1 MTKNVGRK
9 SWWKVIIQ
17 MKTLE
22 EVRKIYG
29 QNDTTYDTGL
39 TEDHYTYLFWA
50 SKVAT
55 DEVDPR
61 REKRTRSLYEKFN
74 LKQLKVVKNWLLFQL
89 ARDTASRFERS
100 MAMLLVDQAIQER
113 EAESW
118 MNIWALSCIQN
129 HPSGNCYFLYF
140 NNCRDVAPT

>member
-1 MTKNVGRK
+1 MEHWYKNFDSSILLTVEAMAYYLPSIMRFTY
-9 SWWKVIIQ
+9 
-17 MKTLE
+17 ME
-22 EVRKIYG
+22 EARKIYG

-39 TEDHYTYLFWA
+39 TEDHYTYLFCA

-55 DEVDPR
+55 DEVDPW
-61 REKRTRSLYEKFN
+61 REKRTRNLYEKFN

-113 EAESW
+113 ETES
-118 MNIWALSCIQN
+118 
-129 HPSGNCYFLYF
+129 
-140 NNCRDVAPT
+140 

>member
-1 MTKNVGRK
+1 M
-9 SWWKVIIQ
+9 
-17 MKTLE
+17 E

-29 QNDTTYDTGL
+29 QNNTTYDTGL
-39 TEDHYTYLFWA
+39 TEDHYTYLFCA

-100 MAMLLVDQAIQER
+100 MAILLVDQAIQER
-113 EAESW
+113 EAES
-118 MNIWALSCIQN
+118 
-129 HPSGNCYFLYF
+129 
-140 NNCRDVAPT
+140 